1 MSYAPFELGKG
12 RIIIQKSGTTYI
24 EVAYT
29 LMNILTAIVNL
40 VLEERCLVGEAL
52 SGVFRRASS

>member
-1 MSYAPFELGKG
+1 MFYAPFELGKG